1 MPAFFVEKRECFG
14 KFCPRLSSVQ
24 LVLGRAS
31 QRRLRRVQCGSELSC
46 SLHQGK
52 AVLLDGLPAA
62 ISVGLA
68 VKLHSPPPLQ
78 RPCTTR
84 RFWGPAGLAAAPQ
97 APSRGK
103 EL

>member
-1 MPAFFVEKRECFG
+1 MPAFFVEKMECFG

-62 ISVGLA
+62 TSGGA
-68 VKLHSPPPLQ
+68 GGEAPFS
-78 RPCTTR
+78 TT
-84 RFWGPAGLAAAPQ
+84 AAAPLHN
-97 APSRGK
+97 PKVLGSGGGGSGSTGP
-103 EL
+103 